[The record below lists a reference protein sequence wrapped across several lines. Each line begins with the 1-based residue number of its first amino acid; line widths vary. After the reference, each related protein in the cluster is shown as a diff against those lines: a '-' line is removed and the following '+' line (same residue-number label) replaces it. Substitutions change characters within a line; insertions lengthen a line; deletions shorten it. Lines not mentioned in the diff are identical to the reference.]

1 MTNDQINAAIAE
13 ACGWTKINV
22 EHRSGINPTNG
33 LRMGAEFFPKYVND
47 LNAMHEAEK
56 TILDMHDGY
65 GWALCKTDCITLW
78 HATARQRAEAF
89 LRTLDKWEEAVVKEY
104 FTTEEETK

>member
-1 MTNDQINAAIAE
+1 MTDDQINAAIAE

-22 EHRSGINPTNG
+22 EHRSGISPTNG
-33 LRMGAEFFPKYVND
+33 LMMGAEFFPKYTKD

-56 TILDMHDGY
+56 VLVQLKLSGKYEFNLARNGGNRHE
-65 GWALCKTDCITLW
+65 WSKT

-89 LRTLDKWEEAVVKEY
+89 LRTLGKWEDGNE
-104 FTTEEETK
+104 